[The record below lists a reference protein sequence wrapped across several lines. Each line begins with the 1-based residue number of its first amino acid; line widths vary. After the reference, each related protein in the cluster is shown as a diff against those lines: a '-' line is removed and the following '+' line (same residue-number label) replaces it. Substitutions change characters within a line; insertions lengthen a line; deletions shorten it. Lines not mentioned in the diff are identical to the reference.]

1 MPWLERQAR
10 RFHCGLRLLSR
21 RQAAGRDPN
30 SSTSRKLHEREI
42 LTMPYLTN
50 LAAITKPRVTL
61 ISLPLKMKNVEASP
75 IRAIAI
81 EE

>member
-1 MPWLERQAR
+1 
-10 RFHCGLRLLSR
+10 
-21 RQAAGRDPN
+21 
-30 SSTSRKLHEREI
+30 
-42 LTMPYLTN
+42 MPYLTN
-50 LAAITKPRVTL
+50 LGSITKPRVTV